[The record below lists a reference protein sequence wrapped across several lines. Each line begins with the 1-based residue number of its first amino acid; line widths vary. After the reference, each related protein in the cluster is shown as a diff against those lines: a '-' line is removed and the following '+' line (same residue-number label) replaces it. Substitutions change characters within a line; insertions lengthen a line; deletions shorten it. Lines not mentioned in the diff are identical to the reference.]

1 MRVAVIQASA
11 SIASKSA
18 LNPSEPWET
27 LARLMMWCGSSP
39 STLGPHLLMAPILML
54 LSLVAALVEH
64 RLLDIW
70 QWKGSVCFSSKK
82 KYGLA
87 TKSAAMLLAENR

>member
-1 MRVAVIQASA
+1 
-11 SIASKSA
+11 
-18 LNPSEPWET
+18 
-27 LARLMMWCGSSP
+27 
-39 STLGPHLLMAPILML
+39 MAPILML